1 MLKAV
6 KMHLLVVAA
15 LTLIGFSGAAG
26 ALDEAS
32 TITENG
38 TKIVAM
44 IEKEFSLQL
53 SSKNKRQIY
62 DQFSFAL
69 TAGWWTYWLGNSDF
83 SMASDQVKNSKN
95 RVMDFLFVSGERVF
109 NLTLHHF
116 PEARQIIYYRKE
128 IRVGSSTIALETFN
142 KEKLKAENVIQKETD
157 QYAVLQR
164 KGFVDFDVFMLS
176 PPNAVATYWDGG
188 VLDLK

>member
-1 MLKAV
+1 MFKALKI
-6 KMHLLVVAA
+6 HLLVVAA
-15 LTLIGFSGAAG
+15 LAIIGFSGGAG

-32 TITENG
+32 TITEDG
-38 TKIVAM
+38 AKIVAM
-44 IEKEFSLQL
+44 IEKEFSVQL
-53 SSKNKRQIY
+53 SSKNKKKIY

-95 RVMDFLFVSGERVF
+95 RVMDFLFVSGEQVF
-109 NLTLHHF
+109 NLTLHHL
-116 PEARQIIYYRKE
+116 PEARQIVYYQKE
-128 IRVGSSTIALETFN
+128 IRVGSSAIALDAFN
-142 KEKLKAENVIQKETD
+142 KEKMKAENVIIKETD

-176 PPNAVATYWDGG
+176 PPNAVATYWSGG
-188 VLDLK
+188 FLDLK